1 LPFHSKR
8 SLANVPVAKQD
19 RAMTSHQAL
28 VRMTLTALRGGTAM
42 HLDGLNNNNRN
53 NASHPRAGD

>member
-1 LPFHSKR
+1 
-8 SLANVPVAKQD
+8 
-19 RAMTSHQAL
+19 MTSHQAL
-28 VRMTLTALRGGTAM
+28 VRIATTAFRGGTGV